1 MTVNTPLEE
10 HHPTPASPVTE
21 AAQLRVLFAAG
32 GTGGHLFPAQ
42 ALAEALIA
50 RGWSIVLASDERVAG
65 LSQDFPAV
73 QRIGLSAATYRRGN
87 PLSLLTA
94 GVAVLRGAGQ
104 ALALYREI
112 DPRVVVG
119 FGGYPSAPALVG
131 ALLDRRPTV
140 IHEQNAV
147 MGRANRMLASRVT
160 RVACACPTLLKA
172 PDHVAARATVVG
184 NPVRPAIRALAD
196 LPYAPPGADGPIRI
210 LVTGGSQGARLL
222 SELVPEA
229 IAALPEDLRQ
239 RLAVQQQTR
248 PESME
253 TARRIYRNAMV
264 DAEVAPF
271 FRDMAGRLGAA
282 HLVIGRSGA
291 GSVCEFAVAGK
302 PSILVPLAIALD
314 DDQGQNA
321 KLLADV
327 GGAEVARE
335 SQLTVASLSA
345 ALEKLLTNPARLARM
360 AAAARS
366 VAIPDAAERLA
377 DVVEETARA

>member
-1 MTVNTPLEE
+1 MRKV
-10 HHPTPASPVTE
+10 A
-21 AAQLRVLFAAG
+21 VLAAG

-65 LSQDFPAV
+65 LAQDFPAER
-73 QRIGLSAATYRRGN
+73 RIGLSSATYKSGN
-87 PLSLLTA
+87 PLSMASA
-94 GVAVLRGAGQ
+94 GLAVLRGAAQ
-104 ALALYREI
+104 ARAVYREI
-112 DPRVVVG
+112 GPNVVVG

-131 ALLDRRPTV
+131 AIFDRRPTV

-147 MGRANRMLASRVT
+147 MGRANRFLASHVT
-160 RVACACPTLLKA
+160 QVACAFPTLLKA
-172 PDHVAARATVVG
+172 PPKVAAAAIVVG
-184 NPVRPAIRALAD
+184 NPVRPPIRALAD
-196 LPYAPPGADGPIRI
+196 LPYDPPGAEGPIRI
-210 LVTGGSQGARLL
+210 LITGGSQGARLL

-239 RLAVQQQTR
+239 RLMVQQQTR

-264 DAEVAPF
+264 DAEIAPF
-271 FRDMAGRLGAA
+271 FRDMAGRLAAA

-302 PSILVPLAIALD
+302 PAILVPLAVALD

-321 KLLADV
+321 KVLADA

-335 SQLTVASLSA
+335 SQLTVQSLSG
-345 ALEKLLTNPARLARM
+345 ALEKLLANPQRLSRM
-360 AAAARS
+360 AAASRS

-377 DVVEETARA
+377 DVVERTAHG

>member
-1 MTVNTPLEE
+1 MRNI
-10 HHPTPASPVTE
+10 A
-21 AAQLRVLFAAG
+21 VLAAG

-42 ALAEALIA
+42 ALAEVLIS

-65 LSQDFPAV
+65 LSQDFPAER
-73 QRIGLSAATYRRGN
+73 RIGLSAATFRRGD
-87 PLSLLTA
+87 PIGMARA
-94 GVAVLRGAGQ
+94 GIAVLRGAMQ
-104 ALALYREI
+104 ARALYRELG
-112 DPRVVVG
+112 PRVVVG

-131 ALLDRRPTV
+131 AIFDKRPTV

-160 RVACACPTLLKA
+160 RVACAFPTLLKA
-172 PDHVAARATVVG
+172 PADVAGRATVVG

-196 LPYAPPGADGPIRI
+196 LPYSPPGAEGPIRL

-229 IAALPEDLRQ
+229 IAALPDALRQ
-239 RLAVQQQTR
+239 RLVVQQQTR

-253 TARRIYRNAMV
+253 IARRTYRNAVV
-264 DAEVAPF
+264 DAEIAPF
-271 FRDMAGRLGAA
+271 FRDMATRLGAA

-302 PSILVPLAIALD
+302 PAILVPLAIALD

-321 KLLADV
+321 KLLADA

-335 SQLTVASLSA
+335 SQLTVESLSS

-360 AAAARS
+360 AAASRA

-377 DVVEETARA
+377 DVVEQTAGV

>member
-1 MTVNTPLEE
+1 MRKI
-10 HHPTPASPVTE
+10 A
-21 AAQLRVLFAAG
+21 VLAAG

-50 RGWSIVLASDERVAG
+50 RGWRIVLASDERVAG
-65 LSQDFPAV
+65 LSQDFPAEH
-73 QRIGLSAATYRRGN
+73 RIGLSAATYRRGD
-87 PLSLLTA
+87 PLSMATA
-94 GVAVLRGAGQ
+94 GLAVMRGAAQ
-104 ALALYREI
+104 ARALYREI
-112 DPRVVVG
+112 NPQVVVG

-131 ALLDRRPTV
+131 AIFDRRRTV

-147 MGRANRMLASRVT
+147 MGRANRMLAGRVS
-160 RVACACPTLLKA
+160 RVACAFPTLLKA
-172 PDHVAARATVVG
+172 PAQVASAATVVG

-196 LPYAPPGADGPIRI
+196 LPYAPPVADGPIRI

-229 IAALPEDLRQ
+229 IAALPDALRQ
-239 RLAVQQQTR
+239 RLVVQQQTR

-253 TARRIYRNAMV
+253 AARRTYRNAVV
-264 DAEVAPF
+264 DAEIAPF
-271 FRDMAGRLGAA
+271 FRDLAGRLGAA

-321 KLLADV
+321 KLLSDV

-335 SQLTVASLSA
+335 SQLTVASLSG
-345 ALEKLLTNPARLARM
+345 ALEKLLTHPDRLARM

-377 DVVEETARA
+377 DVVEETAGV

>member
-1 MTVNTPLEE
+1 MRKIAV
-10 HHPTPASPVTE
+10 V
-21 AAQLRVLFAAG
+21 AAG

-42 ALAEALIA
+42 ALSEALIA
-50 RGWSIVLASDERVAG
+50 RGWRIVLASDERVAAFAE
-65 LSQDFPAV
+65 SFPAEE
-73 QRIGLSAATYRRGN
+73 RIGLSARTYKPRDPFSMAR
-87 PLSLLTA
+87 A
-94 GVAVLRGAGQ
+94 GVAVLRGASQ
-104 ALALYREI
+104 ARAVYREI
-112 DPRVVVG
+112 GPNVVVG

-131 ALLDRRPTV
+131 AIFDKRPTV

-147 MGRANRMLASRVT
+147 MGRANRMLAAHVT
-160 RVACACPTLLKA
+160 RVACAFPTLLKA
-172 PDHVAARATVVG
+172 PAKVAGQAVVVG

-196 LPYAPPGADGPIRI
+196 TPYVPPTAEGPIRI

-229 IAALPEDLRQ
+229 IAALPDGLRQ
-239 RLAVQQQTR
+239 RLVVQQQTR
-248 PESME
+248 AESME
-253 TARRIYRNAMV
+253 SARRTYRNAVV
-264 DAEVAPF
+264 DAEIAPF
-271 FRDMAGRLGAA
+271 FRDMATRLGAA

-302 PSILVPLAIALD
+302 PAILVPLAIALD

-335 SQLTVASLSA
+335 SQLTVQSLA
-345 ALEKLLTNPARLARM
+345 RALETLLSNPARLARM
-360 AAAARS
+360 AAASRS

-377 DVVEETARA
+377 DLVERTAHN